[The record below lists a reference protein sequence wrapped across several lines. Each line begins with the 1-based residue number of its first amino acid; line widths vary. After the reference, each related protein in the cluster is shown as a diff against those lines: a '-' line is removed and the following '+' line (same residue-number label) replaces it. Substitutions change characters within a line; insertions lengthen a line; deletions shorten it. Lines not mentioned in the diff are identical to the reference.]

1 MLTTVPS
8 TNVIDEPMI
17 VAIRVSLRRVA
28 SAGSIGSGRTV
39 WLRSSPAYASCRKRV
54 TVRPYPLM
62 GVTYELIDAPYPFV
76 SAIYTCPCGRHEV
89 RHAAEAGS
97 PPADW
102 VEHRPDDQPEGYIC
116 PECAEYLRH
125 ASPS

>member
-1 MLTTVPS
+1 
-8 TNVIDEPMI
+8 MI

-102 VEHRPDDQPEGYIC
+102 VEHRPKDQPERYIC
-116 PECAEYLRH
+116 PECQSQGH
-125 ASPS
+125 VPPAS

>member
-1 MLTTVPS
+1 
-8 TNVIDEPMI
+8 
-17 VAIRVSLRRVA
+17 
-28 SAGSIGSGRTV
+28 
-39 WLRSSPAYASCRKRV
+39 
-54 TVRPYPLM
+54 M

-102 VEHRPDDQPEGYIC
+102 VEHRPDGRPERYIC
-116 PECAEYLRH
+116 PECAQSRGNVPPASSSRPFPVVGSPPTRLELDPDVRRTAAVATFNYTWSQLRERTG
-125 ASPS
+125 PSATTT